1 MFCQTAQLCVC
12 VCVCLRVHLAIVV
25 SHYELKVDV
34 FTRVFSLSLPLSF
47 SLLQAFEA

>member
-12 VCVCLRVHLAIVV
+12 VCVFACALGDRGI
-25 SHYELKVDV
+25 YELKVDV